1 MSRYQSNNRGG
12 DRASYNSKGSISNE
26 LAAVKWSS
34 YKLIPFQKNFYNES
48 PEVANRSDAEV
59 EEYLTKHQIAVTTN
73 ERCPKPIIEF
83 KEAGLK
89 SSIMAVIDKNGFK
102 SPTPIQAQGWP
113 IALSGKDMVGVAQTG
128 SGKTLA
134 FGIPGLIHISAQD
147 YLSPGDGPIG
157 LVLCPTR
164 ELAQQVMKVMDEF
177 ARAVNIRICCVY
189 GGAPKGQQI
198 RELERGCEI
207 VVATPGRLIDL
218 LNMQKTNL
226 RRCTYLVLDEADRM
240 LDMGFEPQIRTIVSQ
255 IRPDRQTVMWSATWP
270 KEVQGL
276 ARDFMKD
283 PIQINVGSQS
293 LSANHNICQIVD
305 VISDYEK
312 YDKLQKL
319 LTEIM
324 SYGQTKTIIFTDT
337 KRCADDITRQMRRS
351 GWPTVSIHGDKKQD
365 EREWVLNEFRTGNSP
380 ILVATDVAARG
391 IDISDIKFVI
401 NYDYPSSVE
410 DYIHRIGRT
419 ARANGTGTSYT
430 FFTQSNSK
438 NAKALIEILK
448 EANQNVPAEL
458 EKMSNS
464 WQETARDRYS
474 NKRFR
479 GGGGD
484 RGGND
489 RKRQRPDSDI
499 MPSTGSAPSQKPA
512 APDDFY
518 ASFQQAGYTSA
529 YY

>member
-1 MSRYQSNNRGG
+1 MSRYSGKDRPYNNKSTI
-12 DRASYNSKGSISNE
+12 ANE
-26 LAAVKWSS
+26 LTAVKWSS
-34 YKLIPFQKNFYNES
+34 YNLTPFKKNFYNEDPDVS
-48 PEVANRSDAEV
+48 KRTPSEV
-59 EEYLTKHQIAVTTN
+59 EEYRTQHQITVN
-73 ERCPKPIIEF
+73 GRGCPNPITQF

-89 SSIMAVIDKNGFK
+89 SSVMAVIEKNGYK
-102 SPTPIQAQGWP
+102 EPTPIQAQGWP
-113 IALSGKDMVGVAQTG
+113 IVLSGKDMVGVAQTG

-134 FGIPGLIHISAQD
+134 FGIPGLIHIAAQG
-147 YLSPGDGPIG
+147 YLAPGDGPIG

-164 ELAQQVMKVMDEF
+164 ELAQQVMKVCDEF
-177 ARAVNIRICCVY
+177 ARAVNLRICCVY

-198 RELERGCEI
+198 RDLDKGCEI

-270 KEVQGL
+270 KEVQTL
-276 ARDFMKD
+276 ARDFMKE
-283 PIQINVGSQS
+283 PIQINIGSQT

-305 VISDYEK
+305 VISEWEK
-312 YDKLQKL
+312 YDKLQRL

-324 SYGQTKTIIFTDT
+324 SYGPTKTIIFTDT
-337 KRCADDITRQMRRS
+337 KRCADDITRQMRKS
-351 GWPTVSIHGDKKQD
+351 GWPTVSIHGDKRQE

-380 ILVATDVAARG
+380 VMVATDVAARG
-391 IDISDIKFVI
+391 IDISDIKFVV

-430 FFTQSNSK
+430 FFTQTNAK
-438 NAKALIEILK
+438 NAKALIDVLT

-458 EKMSNS
+458 AKMASSWEENS
-464 WQETARDRYS
+464 RDRNS
-474 NKRFR
+474 HKRWNR
-479 GGGGD
+479 GGD
-484 RGGND
+484 SRGSS
-489 RKRQRPDSDI
+489 KRGRTDY
-499 MPSTGSAPSQKPA
+499 GSNNTTNNNVPTPTTTYQKPA
-512 APDDFY
+512 AADDY
-518 ASFQQAGYTSA
+518 YSSFQQGGYTTA

>member
-1 MSRYQSNNRGG
+1 MSRYGSSRGG
-12 DRASYNSKGSISNE
+12 DRGYNSKSSISNE
-26 LAAVKWSS
+26 LTAVKWSS
-34 YKLIPFQKNFYNES
+34 YKLTPFQKNFYTE
-48 PEVANRSDAEV
+48 PEEVANRTKAEID
-59 EEYLTKHQIAVTTN
+59 EYRAKHQITVTG
-73 ERCPKPIIEF
+73 RACPNPILQF

-89 SSIMAVIDKNGFK
+89 GSIMSVIERNGFK
-102 SPTPIQAQGWP
+102 EPTPIQAQGWP
-113 IALSGKDMVGVAQTG
+113 IALSGQDMVGVAQTG

-134 FGIPGLIHISAQD
+134 FGIPGLIHIAAQG
-147 YLSPGDGPIG
+147 YLAPGDGPIG

-164 ELAQQVMKVMDEF
+164 ELAQQVMKVCDEF
-177 ARAVNIRICCVY
+177 ARAVNLRICCVY

-198 RELERGCEI
+198 RDLDRGCEI

-218 LNMQKTNL
+218 LNMNKTNL

-270 KEVQGL
+270 KEVQSL

-283 PIQINVGSQS
+283 PIQINVGSDT

-305 VISDYEK
+305 VISEWEK
-312 YDKLQKL
+312 YDKLQRL

-324 SYGQTKTIIFTDT
+324 SYGPTKTIIFTDT
-337 KRCADDITRQMRRS
+337 KKCADDITRQMRRS
-351 GWPTVSIHGDKKQD
+351 GWPTVSIHGDKKQE

-380 ILVATDVAARG
+380 IMIATDVAARG

-438 NAKALIEILK
+438 NAKSLIDVLR
-448 EANQNVPAEL
+448 EAKQNVPPEL
-458 EKMSNS
+458 EKMAQS
-464 WQETARDRYS
+464 WGDYARDKGS
-474 NKRFR
+474 KRWNR
-479 GGGGD
+479 GGDG
-484 RGGND
+484 RGSS
-489 RKRQRPDSDI
+489 KRGRTDY
-499 MPSTGSAPSQKPA
+499 GSSNNSSSYNQKPA
-512 APDDFY
+512 AADDY
-518 ASFQQAGYTSA
+518 YSSFQQGGYTTP